1 MNNFYKSILCNFEVA
16 LQKLHKKNVRTSEK
30 RVFNKKIYAILEFNF
45 KIA

>member
-1 MNNFYKSILCNFEVA
+1 MNNFINLTYAIL
-16 LQKLHKKNVRTSEK
+16 KLHSKNYIKKNVRTSEK